1 MPSLP
6 RRHSLV
12 DETASVLRERLDEGE
27 WTAFL
32 PGEIQLASLLHVG
45 RNTVRS
51 ALQLLESE
59 GRLRSRNG
67 VRREIVPCASG
78 NEGERRAVLLMARPE
93 NEYPPSTSAW
103 IAETR
108 SRLENLDWSFRTLV
122 EPGAFRS
129 KPAGILRSLTAG
141 LSGTVWILHRSTPAT
156 QHWFQDQRL
165 PVVLA
170 GSRHEGISLPQVEID
185 LRAVSRHAAGR
196 FLGKGHRNLAV
207 LRPEGSFAGDAECL
221 AAFRDGATGCTV
233 ADLRFRGGTAGVV
246 QTLRRALARSGF
258 PTGIY
263 VLHAEAFAAAL
274 SFLQSEGVRIPE
286 RVSLVCREDEPYLS
300 FLHPEPSRYS
310 HSPKTFAS
318 RLASLVG
325 RPDLGRSRTR
335 QSSLVM
341 PRAIEGDTL
350 ATPPVPERNR

>member
-32 PGEIQLASLLHVG
+32 PGEMQLASLLRVG

-67 VRREIVPCASG
+67 VRREIVPCPSRKG
-78 NEGERRAVLLMARPE
+78 LERRAVLLMARPE

-108 SRLENLDWSFRTLV
+108 SRLENLAWSFQPLV

-129 KPAGILRSLTAG
+129 KPSGILRSLTAG
-141 LSGTVWILHRSTPAT
+141 RSETVWILHRSTPAM
-156 QHWFQDQRL
+156 QRWFQDEGLQ
-165 PVVLA
+165 VVLA
-170 GSRHEGISLPQVEID
+170 GSRHPGISLPQVEID

-196 FLGKGHRNLAV
+196 FLARGHRNLAV
-207 LRPEGSFAGDAECL
+207 LRPEGPFAGDAECL
-221 AAFRDGATGCTV
+221 AAFREGAAGNPV
-233 ADLRFRGGTAGVV
+233 ADLRFRGGSPGVV
-246 QTLRRALARSGF
+246 MTLRRALARPGF

-263 VLHAEAFAAAL
+263 VLHAEAFATAL
-274 SFLQSEGVRIPE
+274 TLLQSEGIRIPE
-286 RVSLVCREDEPYLS
+286 RVSLICREDEPYLA

-310 HSPKTFAS
+310 HSPKTFAA
-318 RLASLVG
+318 RLASLVS
-325 RPDLGRSRTR
+325 RPVPGRSRTEPC
-335 QSSLVM
+335 SLVM
-341 PRAIEGDTL
+341 PRTVEGATL